1 MNRPIS
7 IVGIL
12 QVLVIV
18 LGFIALGIHMKFLG
32 YPTASEYV
40 FRFSPLALFLRE
52 YGMYLLLV
60 PPLWMALAVFSS
72 PREHGIL
79 SLPAVLLQGVVIIL
93 ILLCTF
99 LYAAM
104 CPGSRVMVWFA
115 PVSPPASQQGQPPP
129 AQNP

>member
-18 LGFIALGIHMKFLG
+18 LGFIALGTHMKFLG
-32 YPTASEYV
+32 YPNAAEYV

-52 YGMYLLLV
+52 YGVYLLLV

-72 PREHGIL
+72 PRDHGIF
-79 SLPAVLLQGVVIIL
+79 SLPAVLLQGVAIIL
-93 ILLCTF
+93 IFLCTF
-99 LYAAM
+99 LYATVR
-104 CPGSRVMVWFA
+104 PGVRPLLFLSPA
-115 PVSPPASQQGQPPP
+115 TPVTTSP
-129 AQNP
+129 

>member
-18 LGFIALGIHMKFLG
+18 LGFIALGTHMKFLG
-32 YPTASEYV
+32 YPNAAEYV

-72 PREHGIL
+72 PREHGIF

-99 LYAAM
+99 LYATVR
-104 CPGSRVMVWFA
+104 PGSRVMVWFA
-115 PVSPPASQQGQPPP
+115 PVSTPVSQPAQPPSTR
-129 AQNP
+129 NP